1 MKEEKSLYKI
11 CSDAVNASIAE
22 SLLAGDAFAIDD
34 AVKKAKEMTHWS
46 EYDPEWMLEWVM
58 KSYIAVYAHSIG
70 FAAGERG
77 EAVYFSLDILSEPVA
92 MQQLINARK
101 DASAKAGIAKDRK
114 ESYDIRFS
122 KGGLRDQM
130 AFDESMTLYQEGTIR
145 DLSEMVKEAA
155 MED

>member
-1 MKEEKSLYKI
+1 MREEKSLYKV
-11 CSDAVNASIAE
+11 CSDAVNAAISE
-22 SLLAGDAFAIDD
+22 SLLAGEAFAIDD
-34 AVKKAKEMTHWS
+34 AVKRAKEMTHWS

-92 MQQLINARK
+92 MQQLINVRK
-101 DASAKAGIAKDRK
+101 DADIKAGVAKDRK

-130 AFDESMTLYQEGTIR
+130 AFDENMTLYQEGTIR
-145 DLSEMVKEAA
+145 DLSQLIKGAVEEG
-155 MED
+155 